1 MGRRSIARAG
11 AAVLTGS
18 VALLVAAM
26 PASADTP
33 AHGTYQA
40 GGEDGYS
47 VNMQGEDEAL
57 QTTLITLKLDD
68 GTELKTFCVQ
78 IDVNLDK
85 QHGMTEQPWGN
96 YPDKQLPFNANRDKI
111 NWVLHNSYPAAHH
124 ADLAAIAADTGV
136 QFHDGLDAREAIT
149 ATQAAIWHFSDGKDM
164 VSPNQGD
171 ADDQADIVA
180 LYGYLTGPK
189 NVGIAENENPALAI
203 TPDSVTGKSGEKLG
217 PFTIKTNGAIE
228 ELTGELPDGVTITDA
243 DGKKIPSGTLK
254 SGSKVYLSV
263 PADAADGSAK
273 LTVKANAHF
282 DTGRLFVGDNYKSE
296 PSQTLIVA
304 TGTDTKL
311 EASAKADWTKAPA
324 PTTPAPQGSNGGGL
338 ANTGASIFVPVLV
351 GVILVGA
358 GVGAL
363 LFQRRRR
370 SS

>member
-1 MGRRSIARAG
+1 MGRRSLARAG

-33 AHGTYQA
+33 AHGTYQS

-47 VNMQGEDEAL
+47 VNMQGESEAL
-57 QTTLITLKLDD
+57 QASLITLKLDD
-68 GTELKTFCVQ
+68 GSLLQTYCVQ

-85 QHGMTEQPWGN
+85 QHGMTEQAWDN
-96 YPDKQLPFNANRDKI
+96 YPDKNLPFNANRAKI
-111 NWVLHNSYPAAHH
+111 NWVLHNSYPVTGL
-124 ADLAAIAADTGV
+124 DAIASTSGI
-136 QFHDGLDAREAIT
+136 QFNDGLDAREAIT

-171 ADDQADIVA
+171 DQDKADIVA
-180 LYGYLTGPK
+180 LYQYLTGPK
-189 NVGIAENENPALAI
+189 NVGIEENENPALAI
-203 TPDSVTGKSGEKLG
+203 TPDSITGKSGDKLG
-217 PFTIKTNGAIE
+217 PFTIKTNGTVK
-228 ELTGELPDGVTITDA
+228 ELTGELPDGVKITDA
-243 DGKKIPSGTLK
+243 EGKAIESGTLK
-254 SGSKVYLSV
+254 NGSKVYLSV
-263 PADAADGSAK
+263 PADAAAGSAK

-282 DTGRLFVGDNYKSE
+282 DTGRLFVGDNYANE

-304 TGTDTKL
+304 TGSDTAL
-311 EASAKADWTKAPA
+311 EASAGASWTLTP
-324 PTTPAPQGSNGGGL
+324 PTTTTPPAPQGSNGGGL

-351 GVILVGA
+351 GVVLVGA

-370 SS
+370 AS